1 MNEQFYMKMHMA
13 DTPQRQNAK
22 QFGAGV
28 ARNITIYRNSKLMRA
43 DTPQRQNAKQFGAGV
58 AQNNYYAAYQ
68 MHVKKCESCLH
79 ERTVT
84 K

>member
-28 ARNITIYRNSKLMRA
+28 A
-43 DTPQRQNAKQFGAGV
+43 
-58 AQNNYYAAYQ
+58 QNNYYTAYQ
-68 MHVKKCESCLH
+68 MHVKMSVMLA
-79 ERTVT
+79 
-84 K
+84 